1 MSDTVTI
8 TKERLQELEAAA
20 ATIPILKEK
29 LKKANHSDVDR
40 INAYNKAHPEKVAAR
55 VKRYVEQNREAYNAR
70 RRELYHQKRAAV
82 GSTTP
87 VVNPSAPAVNPN

>member
-1 MSDTVTI
+1 MSETVTI

-29 LKKANHSDVDR
+29 LKKANHSDIEKLKKYD
-40 INAYNKAHPEKVAAR
+40 KAHPEKAAER
-55 VKRYVEQNREAYNAR
+55 SKRCKERNHEAYLAR

-87 VVNPSAPAVNPN
+87 VVNPSTPVDAPQ